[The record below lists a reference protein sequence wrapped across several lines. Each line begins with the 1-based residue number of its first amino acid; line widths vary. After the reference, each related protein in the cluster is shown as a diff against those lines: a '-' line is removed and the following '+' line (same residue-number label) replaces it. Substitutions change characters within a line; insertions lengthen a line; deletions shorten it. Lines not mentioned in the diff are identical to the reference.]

1 MQNIAS
7 LFAPYFDDS
16 STSDIVVKAGETRI
30 HAHKIVLAA
39 HSTLFKAMFQVLRIV
54 LIARLLRLKTHK
66 LNVMRLFRC
75 FQPELMIM
83 AGRSE

>member
-54 LIARLLRLKTHK
+54 LIAMVTA
-66 LNVMRLFRC
+66 
-75 FQPELMIM
+75 PEDPQVECDASI
-83 AGRSE
+83 